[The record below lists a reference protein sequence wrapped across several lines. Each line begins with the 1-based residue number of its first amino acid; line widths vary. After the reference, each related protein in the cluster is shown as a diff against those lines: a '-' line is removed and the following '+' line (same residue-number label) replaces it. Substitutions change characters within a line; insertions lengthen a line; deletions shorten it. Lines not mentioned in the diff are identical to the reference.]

1 MIRGRWVDTRY
12 DGDEQHGFV
21 DDAVLVAQNYFVDDD
36 RLMLGYGHKILVHLR
51 LKSIDFSTR
60 QQ

>member
-1 MIRGRWVDTRY
+1 VIRGRWVDTRY

-36 RLMLGYGHKILVHLR
+36 RLMLGYGHKI
-51 LKSIDFSTR
+51 
-60 QQ
+60 